1 MDQIKK
7 LKGQLK
13 DLENELGKLEAA
25 VADKQKEVD
34 NFVRQY
40 KGDNLFDAE
49 QKLKGNE
56 NSLAEL
62 EKLLKQLDDGLDDFE
77 GELKGAD
84 NDPKDADKV
93 KAIRGLLNDV
103 GNMKDGSGT
112 IRGDK
117 DDAKGLLERLAKKL
131 AE

>member
-103 GNMKDGSGT
+103 GNMKEGAGT